1 MADAEALRGA
11 GVAGSGPDPAAPAAP
26 AGPPAVPPAPS
37 SGGAAPDE
45 ASVMSLVGHLT
56 ELRSRIVRIAIAI
69 LGGSVVGFYFAGTII
84 EILAKPAGGRL
95 LNLAPGDAFFIYV
108 RVAVVTGI
116 VIAMPVILYQIWQ
129 FVAPGLTIAERR
141 TVRPWVPLALAFFA
155 LGVTIAYIVLP
166 YAMAFLLSFGTG
178 TFVNELAA
186 APYFNFVT
194 TLFLAFGLVMEFPI
208 LLFGLSRV
216 GILTSERLR
225 GSRRPVILGISIF
238 SAVVTPG
245 GDLVSPF
252 VLGVTMYIL
261 FEATIVAI
269 RRSGR

>member
-11 GVAGSGPDPAAPAAP
+11 GVTGPGPEAAVPATP
-26 AGPPAVPPAPS
+26 AGPPAVPPAPAPGS
-37 SGGAAPDE
+37 AAPGD
-45 ASVMSLVGHLT
+45 ATVMSLVDHLT
-56 ELRSRIVRIAIAI
+56 ELRSRLVKIALAI
-69 LGGSVVGFYFAGTII
+69 LAGSVVGFYWSGTII
-84 EILAKPAGGRL
+84 KILAKPGGGRL

-116 VIAMPVILYQIWQ
+116 VLAMPVILFQVWR
-129 FVAPGLTIAERR
+129 FVAPGLTVAERK
-141 TVRPWVPLALAFFA
+141 TVRPWIPLALAFFA

-166 YAMAFLLSFGTG
+166 YAMGFLLSFGTD

-216 GILTSERLR
+216 GILSSERLR
-225 GSRRPVILGISIF
+225 LARRPVILGISIF

-252 VLGVTMYIL
+252 VLGITMYLL
-261 FEATIVAI
+261 FEATIIAI